1 MTKKSPFGLLFL
13 KNWSPKVS
21 FRRLFRVSHK
31 STYPAKAHFYG
42 FFLKP
47 SLRYIKEYDTL
58 PNTMVA
64 SSYIFIEGITD
75 EALEVEQELLKHIG
89 DNDNDVHD
97 TMVNKRMT
105 TIEIQIKNTEGV
117 AACLTLR
124 E

>member
-1 MTKKSPFGLLFL
+1 
-13 KNWSPKVS
+13 
-21 FRRLFRVSHK
+21 
-31 STYPAKAHFYG
+31 
-42 FFLKP
+42 
-47 SLRYIKEYDTL
+47 
-58 PNTMVA
+58 MVA

-75 EALEVEQELLKHIG
+75 EAPEVEQELLKHIG